1 MKGKSFVFLLRG
13 LVLLIGLSF
22 ITACA
27 GGNVQ
32 IAKEDRARITSVAI
46 DKNVTL
52 PEDPYIQGGNA
63 RIAFLLGGSIGGG
76 LSTISASKAFKKYM
90 EKNNID
96 LTKIVLASF
105 EENIKKDNILT
116 LREDAPFKLK
126 LKVNTF
132 GYGESRFLGLV
143 TPKVYRKP
151 LMNITAS
158 LVNAENKVV
167 WEKTEYLT
175 PQSDKTT
182 EYTFEDLAE
191 NPEKTTAS
199 LAEIS
204 RALAAL
210 IMDDFRNN

>member
-1 MKGKSFVFLLRG
+1 M
-13 LVLLIGLSF
+13 VLLIGLSF

-32 IAKEDRARITSVAI
+32 ITKEDRAAIDGVAI

-52 PEDPYIQGGNA
+52 PEEPYIQGGNA
-63 RIAFLLGGSIGGG
+63 RIAFLLGGGIGVAAEGM
-76 LSTISASKAFKKYM
+76 SAGKAFKKYM

-96 LTKIVLASF
+96 LTKIVVASF
-105 EENIKKDNILT
+105 KENIKKDNILT
-116 LREDAPFKLK
+116 LRDDGAFKLK
-126 LKVNTF
+126 LKVNSF
-132 GYGESRFLGLV
+132 GYGESRFLGLA

-151 LMNITAS
+151 LMNITAT

-167 WEKTEYLT
+167 WEKTEYIL

-199 LAEIS
+199 LTEIS

-210 IMDDFRNN
+210 IMDDLRKN